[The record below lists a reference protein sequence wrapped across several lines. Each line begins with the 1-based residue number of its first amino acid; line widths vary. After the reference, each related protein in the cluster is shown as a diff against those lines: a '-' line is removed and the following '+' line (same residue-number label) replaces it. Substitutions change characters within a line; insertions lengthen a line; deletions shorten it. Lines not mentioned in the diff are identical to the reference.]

1 MLLTYGEGA
10 LNIVTFQVKSNKMP
24 FNQLPFGWYQKG
36 PTSVNPTRNFR
47 TVPEGQKESG
57 NNPQHFRSYLLFGFQ
72 RGRRKSYSNS
82 IARTRKVLYAI
93 FLTSLHYFVFTL
105 QICVETSKRRG
116 WKQRLRPWSQRG
128 ITENE
133 GQQREDCMDC
143 NGKVFNL
150 LPIKKTNTSFML
162 IAELT
167 HPFQKVI

>member
-1 MLLTYGEGA
+1 VGVVYYRAGYSPVHYPSENEWKARLLIERYAEILTYGEGA

-47 TVPEGQKESG
+47 TVPVGQKESG
-57 NNPQHFRSYLLFGFQ
+57 NNPQHFRPHLLFGFQ

-116 WKQRLRPWSQRG
+116 WKQRLRS
-128 ITENE
+128 
-133 GQQREDCMDC
+133 
-143 NGKVFNL
+143 
-150 LPIKKTNTSFML
+150 
-162 IAELT
+162 
-167 HPFQKVI
+167 